1 MKPFMC
7 VGLAYFLVA
16 VVLPAVLLSSKGT
29 LTTGWKVGG
38 FTWGTLA
45 GVAGALGALGIIL
58 AFDSGGKDI
67 YVMPLV
73 FGGAPLVNVFVSM
86 RFQGLS
92 VRDMGGRLPFFLA
105 GVIMVA
111 VGAAMVLVCRPRP
124 ATGGHGPPAPSPP
137 AAVQTVPA
145 EPRTNPPAVTGN
157 ESSAEAESDAEENV

>member
-1 MKPFMC
+1 MC
-7 VGLAYFLVA
+7 VGFAYFLVA
-16 VVLPAVLLSSKGT
+16 VVLPAVLLSSKGA

-45 GVAGALGALGIIL
+45 GVAGAIGALGIIL

-73 FGGAPLVNVFVSM
+73 FGGAPIVNVFVAM

-111 VGAAMVLVCRPRP
+111 VGAAMVLVFRPRP

-137 AAVQTVPA
+137 AAVQTTPA
-145 EPRTNPPAVTGN
+145 ERTATPPATT
-157 ESSAEAESDAEENV
+157 SDEAESDSESEENV